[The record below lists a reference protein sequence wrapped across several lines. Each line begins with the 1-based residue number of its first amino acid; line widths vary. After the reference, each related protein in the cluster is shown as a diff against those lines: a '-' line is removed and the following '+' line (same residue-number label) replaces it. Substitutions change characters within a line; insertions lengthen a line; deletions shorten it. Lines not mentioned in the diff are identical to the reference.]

1 MKKLMKLRI
10 DLKQKNNSLLFCFAF
25 LCCTNIGAQVTN
37 TERQEFNKKK
47 IDKLLEKVETIT
59 SNQDYIDSILKV
71 NKELTLRLQELE
83 AIALKEKQKR
93 ESELASQSVQKEF
106 IVIAVYNKETQAQRF
121 IELNELK
128 GFEVVSSSS
137 KNKFYVA
144 ARLQKNENLLISI
157 KAIKN
162 KYNRNAWYVAL

>member
-1 MKKLMKLRI
+1 
-10 DLKQKNNSLLFCFAF
+10 LK
-25 LCCTNIGAQVTN
+25 
-37 TERQEFNKKK
+37 
-47 IDKLLEKVETIT
+47 
-59 SNQDYIDSILKV
+59 
-71 NKELTLRLQELE
+71 LQELE
-83 AIALKEKQKR
+83 AIILKEKQRR
-93 ESELASQSVQKEF
+93 EAELASESVQKEF

>member
-1 MKKLMKLRI
+1 MKKLMKLRL
-10 DLKQKNNSLLFCFAF
+10 DLMQKNNSLLFCFAF
-25 LCCTNIGAQVTN
+25 LCCTHVGAQVTN
-37 TERQEFNKKK
+37 TERQEFNKQK

-71 NKELTLRLQELE
+71 NKDLTLKLQELE
-83 AIALKEKQKR
+83 AIILKEKQRR
-93 ESELASQSVQKEF
+93 EAELASESVQKEF

-162 KYNRNAWYVAL
+162 KYNRNAWYVAI

>member
-1 MKKLMKLRI
+1 MKLKI
-10 DLKQKNNSLLFCFAF
+10 DLNQKNNSILFF
-25 LCCTNIGAQVTN
+25 LALMCCINASAQTN
-37 TERQEFNKKK
+37 TESRELNKKK
-47 IDKLLEKVETIT
+47 IDQLIEKVETIT
-59 SNQDYIDSILKV
+59 SNQDYVDSILKV

-83 AIALKEKQKR
+83 SKAQKNSNSIR
-93 ESELASQSVQKEF
+93 ESELVAQSGQKEF
-106 IVIAVYNKETQAQRF
+106 IVIAVYNKEAQAQRF

-128 GFEVVSSSS
+128 GFEVVTSSS

-162 KYNRNAWYVAL
+162 KYNRNAWYVAI

>member
-1 MKKLMKLRI
+1 MKLRL
-10 DLKQKNNSLLFCFAF
+10 DLKQKNNRLLFCFAF
-25 LCCTNIGAQVTN
+25 LCFTHVGAQVTN

-83 AIALKEKQKR
+83 SIALKEKQKI
-93 ESELASQSVQKEF
+93 EAELASQKVQKEF
-106 IVIAVYNKETQAQRF
+106 IVIAVFNKETQAQRF
-121 IELNELK
+121 IEINELK
-128 GFEVVSSSS
+128 GFEVVTSSS

-144 ARLQKNENLLISI
+144 ARLQKNDNLLISI

-162 KYNRNAWYVAL
+162 KYNTNAWYVAI

>member
-1 MKKLMKLRI
+1 MKLRI
-10 DLKQKNNSLLFCFAF
+10 DLMQKNNSLLFCFAF
-25 LCCTNIGAQVTN
+25 LCCLNVGAQVTN

-71 NKELTLRLQELE
+71 NKELTLRLQEFE
-83 AIALKEKQKR
+83 AIALEEKQRR
-93 ESELASQSVQKEF
+93 EAELASQSVQKEF
-106 IVIAVYNKETQAQRF
+106 IVIAVFNKETQAQRF

-128 GFEVVSSSS
+128 GFEVVTSSS

-144 ARLQKNENLLISI
+144 ARLQKNDNLLISI

-162 KYNRNAWYVAL
+162 KYNRNAWYVAI

>member
-10 DLKQKNNSLLFCFAF
+10 DLMQKNNSLLFCFAF
-25 LCCTNIGAQVTN
+25 LCCLNVGAQVTN

-71 NKELTLRLQELE
+71 NKELTLRLQEFE
-83 AIALKEKQKR
+83 AIALEEKQRR
-93 ESELASQSVQKEF
+93 EAELASQSVQKEF
-106 IVIAVYNKETQAQRF
+106 IVIAVFNKETQAQRF

-128 GFEVVSSSS
+128 GFEVVTSSS

-144 ARLQKNENLLISI
+144 ARLQKNDNLLISI

-162 KYNRNAWYVAL
+162 KYNRKAWYVAI

>member
-1 MKKLMKLRI
+1 MKLRI

-25 LCCTNIGAQVTN
+25 LCCLNVGAQITN

-59 SNQDYIDSILKV
+59 SNQYYIDSILKV
-71 NKELTLRLQELE
+71 NKDLTLRLQEFE
-83 AIALKEKQKR
+83 AIALKEKQRR
-93 ESELASQSVQKEF
+93 ESESVSQSGQKEF
-106 IVIAVYNKETQAQRF
+106 IVIAVFNKETQAQRF

-128 GFEVVSSSS
+128 GFEVVTSSS

-144 ARLQKNENLLISI
+144 ARLQKNDNLLISI

-162 KYNRNAWYVAL
+162 KYNRKAWYVAI

>member
-1 MKKLMKLRI
+1 MKLRI
-10 DLKQKNNSLLFCFAF
+10 DLKQKNNSLLFCYAF
-25 LCCTNIGAQVTN
+25 LCFTNAGAQVTN

-93 ESELASQSVQKEF
+93 EAELASQSVQKEF

-162 KYNRNAWYVAL
+162 KYNRKAWYVAI